1 MVFDN
6 FEVMPTK
13 EALTKFAFEP
23 NLTPPAE
30 RLSSLLSSF
39 DQTAATAIVES
50 DYVDMDYSA
59 SYHDQ
64 RGRSF
69 TPSVRSTT
77 RIHFFTEE
85 FTKSDLI
92 DASEPT
98 IQRMQHAYKG
108 FTVVRPDQE
117 ATLGRTL
124 ISCPSTISGDPARF
138 PTRSTTSVNLAGIP
152 LNIVSCPYMSQDGKI
167 MACATAALW
176 MSITPLSDKITGVAA
191 HTSADITGLAMALN
205 RPFGPSVGRRG
216 LDTAEMERALLQIG
230 FDPRIHDL
238 PDVEE
243 LVANCHLFS
252 DSGIPPVLLIDLCGG
267 GGHAITVVGY
277 TLKSSSDL
285 QDPSATLSP
294 AHEFV
299 SNLIIHD
306 DQRGMYLPIQV
317 APTTRRS
324 RECTK
329 ITIPFGSG
337 SDEAICYAILIPF
350 PKRLMLDAGDVTARA
365 EEWITLAREQNW
377 IEDRPVIYRTL
388 LVRSNILKQTLLKRQ
403 DRSNTQNGY
412 PADLVNFTRALPMP
426 RYVWLTEVS
435 YQDDWDLSDLSSPAV
450 IADFVFDSTATE
462 ITGLDYLMLHF
473 PRVVTGFQV
482 ANNSSKPVF
491 QRISPDYPHPPF
503 PDIPRP

>member
-13 EALTKFAFEP
+13 DALTRYAFKP
-23 NLTPPAE
+23 NLTPPAA

-39 DQTAATAIVES
+39 DQTAATAIVEN
-50 DYVDMDYSA
+50 DYVDIDYSA

-85 FTKSDLI
+85 FAKSDLI

-138 PTRSTTSVNLAGIP
+138 PTRGTTPVNLAGIP
-152 LNIVSCPYMSQDGKI
+152 LDIVSCPYMSQDGKI

-176 MSITPLSDKITGVAA
+176 MSITPLADKIPGVAA
-191 HTSADITGLAMALN
+191 HTTAEITGLAMALN

-216 LDTAEMERALLQIG
+216 LDIAEMERALLQIG
-230 FDPRIHDL
+230 FDPRIHEL

-252 DSGIPPVLLIDLCGG
+252 DSGIPPVLIIDLYEGG
-267 GGHAITVVGY
+267 AHAVTVVGY

-306 DQRGMYLPIQV
+306 DQRGMYLPIEV
-317 APTTRRS
+317 APTRRS
-324 RECTK
+324 SRDCTK
-329 ITIPFGSG
+329 LTIPVAGG
-337 SDEAICYAILIPF
+337 GDEAICDGILIPF

-365 EEWITLAREQNW
+365 EEWITIAKEQNW

-403 DRSNTQNGY
+403 DRGNTNAGY
-412 PADLVNFTRALPMP
+412 PTDLVNFTRALPMP

-435 YQDDWDLSDLSSPAV
+435 YQDGWNPSDLSSPPV

-462 ITGLDYLMLHF
+462 ITRLDYLMLHF
-473 PRVVTGFQV
+473 PRVATGFQV
-482 ANNSSKPVF
+482 ANNSSKTIS
-491 QRISPDYPHPPF
+491 QRISPDYAHPPF